1 MEASTAYSIFFL
13 EVLDENTHNRFHRG
27 TQSFSSKKC
36 EIVNP
41 FLLPK
46 SEQRLVFVFQFYFI
60 FNEKAISE
68 EAKDKYSLLQT
79 FSPSPTLGTQL
90 VPSSH
95 RGFYNKE
102 WRERVLPQH
111 DSEVPLSQVL
121 KCPLLLLE
129 WRELHFP

>member
-1 MEASTAYSIFFL
+1 M
-13 EVLDENTHNRFHRG
+13 
-27 TQSFSSKKC
+27 
-36 EIVNP
+36 
-41 FLLPK
+41 
-46 SEQRLVFVFQFYFI
+46 FVFQFYFI
-60 FNEKAISE
+60 FNEKAITE

>member
-1 MEASTAYSIFFL
+1 M
-13 EVLDENTHNRFHRG
+13 
-27 TQSFSSKKC
+27 
-36 EIVNP
+36 
-41 FLLPK
+41 
-46 SEQRLVFVFQFYFI
+46 FVFQFYFI
-60 FNEKAISE
+60 FNEKAITE

-90 VPSSH
+90 VPSSD

-102 WRERVLPQH
+102 WREIVLPQH